1 VLILSG
7 QKKMALIRE
16 TISYQK
22 WLIKK
27 KELLRKIQRVKPP
40 YRKVFELHKQFFELL
55 NCVEECPEKVS
66 EKRRYGV
73 EPPEH
78 LSVLPDDEE
87 KVAECKRSI
96 WSCYLRGYCSNRSK
110 SKYHPILVP
119 VQNEHWALLN
129 SLGLP
134 KPLIEEGQYLC
145 LMHFRLRKTESKS
158 AAILQKWMMDTKI
171 PSEAVIP
178 STIISERSKPPSV
191 GGKGSPNNFNMLGL
205 KNEQAWQ
212 TLMAKR

>member
-7 QKKMALIRE
+7 QKMALIRE

-134 KPLIEEGQYLC
+134 KPL
-145 LMHFRLRKTESKS
+145 
-158 AAILQKWMMDTKI
+158 AILQKWMMDTKI